1 MHLLGKKQKNFYIL
15 FCNALPLKKKKKKP
29 EQMLALFRVY
39 FKFLFL
45 HETFPDHLIIVISS
59 SINS

>member
-1 MHLLGKKQKNFYIL
+1 MNILGKNKNFHIL
-15 FCNALPLKKKKKKP
+15 FYNALPFKKKKS

-45 HETFPDHLIIVISS
+45 PEAFSDHLIIVISS